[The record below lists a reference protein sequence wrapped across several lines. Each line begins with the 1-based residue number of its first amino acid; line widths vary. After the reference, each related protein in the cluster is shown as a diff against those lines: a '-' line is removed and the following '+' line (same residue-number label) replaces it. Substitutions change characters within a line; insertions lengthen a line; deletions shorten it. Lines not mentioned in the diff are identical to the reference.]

1 MDNKTLSEESPEN
14 KIEKLEKENR
24 KLKKKIEGLQKT
36 MEITTRHS
44 DVVTEELEEKVEA
57 SAKEIEERVRLI
69 SETIPVPI
77 IIAVISDGKI
87 VYVNEHSCRVFG
99 FSSDEFMGV
108 NASELY
114 YNPEDRKIFLKA
126 LSEKGSVHDF
136 EVRLKKSN
144 GELLWT
150 SLFSQ
155 FLDFK
160 DKPCVLTVIYD
171 LTDRRKADDEIRR
184 LKGELDQKKIKYLIF
199 RLDNTEYGIEILKVR
214 EIIRIS
220 PITPVKNLPSYI
232 KGVINIRGKIIPIT
246 DLRIRL
252 GLGKSDYT
260 DSTCIIILDIN
271 DEESSILKGII
282 VDSVTG
288 VCEIRARDIEP
299 LPELVSYL
307 CSGAGTDAGC
317 FVSGIAK
324 SGSSIKILINCSYL

>member
-1 MDNKTLSEESPEN
+1 METCPEN
-14 KIEKLEKENR
+14 PLEKRIRELEKENK

-44 DVVTEELEEKVEA
+44 DVVTGELEGKVEA
-57 SAKEIEERVRLI
+57 SVKEIEERVRLI

-87 VYVNEHSCRVFG
+87 MYVNEHSCRVFG
-99 FSSDEFMGV
+99 FSADEFIKI

-114 YNPEDRKIFLKA
+114 YNHEDRKIFLKA

-171 LTDRRKADDEIRR
+171 LTERRKAEDEIRR
-184 LKGELDQKKIKYLIF
+184 LRAELDQKKIKYLIF
-199 RLDNTEYGIEILKVR
+199 RLDNTEYGIEILNVR
-214 EIIRIS
+214 EILKIL
-220 PITPVKNLPSYI
+220 PITPVKNLPSYV
-232 KGVINIRGKIIPIT
+232 KGVINIRGKIIPVT
-246 DLRIRL
+246 DLRLRL
-252 GLGKSDYT
+252 GLHESVYT
-260 DSTCIIILDIN
+260 ESTCIIILEIKN
-271 DEESSILKGII
+271 KESSILKGII
-282 VDSVTG
+282 VDAVKG
-288 VCEIRARDIEP
+288 VCEIRVRDIESFSEAVP
-299 LPELVSYL
+299 FS
-307 CSGAGTDAGC
+307 CSGTGKDAGC

-324 SGSSIKILINCSYL
+324 SDSSIKILINCSYL